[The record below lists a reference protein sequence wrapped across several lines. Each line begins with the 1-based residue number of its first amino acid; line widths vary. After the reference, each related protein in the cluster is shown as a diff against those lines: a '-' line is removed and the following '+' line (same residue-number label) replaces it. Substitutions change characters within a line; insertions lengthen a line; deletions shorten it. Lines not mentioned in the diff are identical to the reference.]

1 VARLIP
7 VNEDATAAGCA
18 STGATIGRVV
28 APQRLDLTPA
38 WNALRQADWT
48 SARDAF
54 AARLEEA
61 PDDPEALDGLG
72 RALWWLGHPQ
82 EGIERR
88 RQAYA
93 EYKRRGDTLQAANLA
108 TYLAAE
114 HRIAGEP
121 AAASGWLA
129 RAERLLEHAPPCAE
143 RGWLE
148 IEHAKRVSGDP
159 ARREEH
165 AKRAANL
172 GRELRDA
179 DLEAAALAQLGLARV
194 DTGDLPGGMALLD
207 EAMAAA
213 TGGEAVDPLAIGD
226 TCCTTLVA
234 CDRLADFERAAEWC
248 RAVVEFTGR
257 RGYTPLHL
265 WCRTIYAGV
274 LIATGDWERADAELL
289 TALRGYD
296 ELGSPGRV
304 FALARLA
311 ELRVR
316 QGRLGEAEKLLAG
329 HEDHPLTIVP
339 AVGLAVARGR
349 PALACAL
356 VGRRLDAAADDEG
369 KLAALLPAC
378 VDARLAS
385 GDLDGAAAAA
395 ERVREL
401 GERLERDNLTALADL
416 GSARVAA
423 ARGEGEEARLLLGAA
438 IAGFDRLGMPLE
450 EGRARL
456 ERARLEEG
464 ELALVDARAA
474 LSIFESLEARRD
486 ADAAAALLREL
497 GASGRS
503 GRRIEGELTARE
515 REVLDLLGE
524 GLSNQA
530 IADRLYISPKTAEH
544 HVSRILG
551 KLGLRSRAE
560 AAAHAVRGGFGGG

>member
-1 VARLIP
+1 MA
-7 VNEDATAAGCA
+7 
-18 STGATIGRVV
+18 
-28 APQRLDLTPA
+28 APQTMDLRPA
-38 WNALRQADWT
+38 WNALRRADWAT
-48 SARDAF
+48 AREAF
-54 AARLEEA
+54 AARLEEV

-72 RALWWLGHPQ
+72 RALWWLGDPQ
-82 EGIERR
+82 AGIACRR
-88 RQAYA
+88 EAYA
-93 EYKRRGDTLQAANLA
+93 EYKRRGDALPAANLA
-108 TYLAAE
+108 TYLAGE

-129 RAERLLEHAPPCAE
+129 RAERLLDEAPPCAE

-148 IEHAKRVSGDP
+148 IEHAKRSAGDP

-165 AKRAANL
+165 AEHAADL
-172 GRELRDA
+172 ARGLRDA
-179 DLEAAALAQLGLARV
+179 DLEAAALAQSGLARV
-194 DTGDLPGGMALLD
+194 ESGDLAAGMALLD

-213 TGGEAVDPLAIGD
+213 TGGEAEDPLAIGD

-234 CDRLADFERAAEWC
+234 CERLADFERAAEWC
-248 RAVVEFTGR
+248 RAVVDFTGR

-274 LIATGDWERADAELL
+274 FIATGDWERADAELRA
-289 TALRGYD
+289 ALRGYD
-296 ELGSPGRV
+296 ELGGPGRV

-316 QGRLGEAEKLLAG
+316 QGRLGEAERLLADY
-329 HEDHPLTIVP
+329 EDHPITTVA

-349 PALACAL
+349 MDLACAL
-356 VGRRLDAAADDEG
+356 VGRRLDAAGDDEG
-369 KLAALLPAC
+369 SLAALLPVC
-378 VDARLAS
+378 VDAMLAA
-385 GDLDGAAAAA
+385 GDLGGAAAAA
-395 ERVREL
+395 ERMSEL
-401 GERLERDNLTALADL
+401 GERLRRDNLTALAHL
-416 GSARVAA
+416 GAARAAA
-423 ARGEGEEARLLLGAA
+423 ARGEGDEARRLLGAA
-438 IAGFDRLGMPLE
+438 VAGFERLGMPLE

-456 ERARLEEG
+456 ERARLEQG

-474 LSIFESLEARRD
+474 LSTFESLDARRD
-486 ADAAAALLREL
+486 ADAAAALLRAL

-515 REVLDLLGE
+515 REVLGLLGE

-560 AAAHAVRGGFGGG
+560 AAAHAARGGSGGR

>member
-1 VARLIP
+1 V
-7 VNEDATAAGCA
+7 
-18 STGATIGRVV
+18 TG
-28 APQRLDLTPA
+28 PQTVDLTPA

-48 SARDAF
+48 AARDAF

-61 PDDPEALDGLG
+61 PDDAEALDGLG
-72 RALWWLGHPQ
+72 RALWWLGDPQ
-82 EGIERR
+82 AGIERR

-93 EYKRRGDTLQAANLA
+93 EYKRRGATLQAANLA
-108 TYLAAE
+108 AYLAGE

-129 RAERLLEHAPPCAE
+129 RAERLLEDAAPCAP

-148 IEHAKRVSGDP
+148 IEHAKRSARDP
-159 ARREEH
+159 ARRDEH
-165 AKRAANL
+165 AERAAAL
-172 GRELRDA
+172 GRELGDA

-194 DTGDLPGGMALLD
+194 DSGDLAGGMALLD

-213 TGGEAVDPLAIGD
+213 TGGEAADPLAIGD

-248 RAVVEFTGR
+248 RAVVDFTGR

-274 LIATGDWERADAELL
+274 LIATGDWKRADAELL

-329 HEDHPLTIVP
+329 YEDHPLTTVA

-349 PALACAL
+349 HELACAL
-356 VGRRLDAAADDEG
+356 VGRRLDAAADTEG
-369 KLAALLPAC
+369 TPAALLSAC
-378 VDARLAS
+378 VEARLAS
-385 GDLDGAAAAA
+385 GDLGGAAAAA
-395 ERVREL
+395 ERMREL

-416 GSARVAA
+416 GEARVAA
-423 ARGEGEEARLLLGAA
+423 ARGEGDESRRLLEAA

-450 EGRARL
+450 EGRGRL
-456 ERARLEEG
+456 ERARLEQG
-464 ELALVDARAA
+464 ELALLDARAA
-474 LSIFESLEARRD
+474 LSIFESLDARRD

-503 GRRIEGELTARE
+503 GPRIEGELTARE

-544 HVSRILG
+544 HVGRILG

-560 AAAHAVRGGFGGG
+560 AAAHAVRGGSGGG

>member
-1 VARLIP
+1 VA
-7 VNEDATAAGCA
+7 AAQTVDLA
-18 STGATIGRVV
+18 S
-28 APQRLDLTPA
+28 A
-38 WNALRQADWT
+38 WNALRQANWPA
-48 SARDAF
+48 ARDAF
-54 AARLEEA
+54 AARLEEVA
-61 PDDPEALDGLG
+61 DDPEALDGLG
-72 RALWWLGHPQ
+72 RALWWLGDPQ
-82 EGIERR
+82 AGIERR
-88 RQAYA
+88 REAYA
-93 EYKRRGDTLQAANLA
+93 EYRRRGDTLQAANLA
-108 TYLAAE
+108 TYLAGE

-143 RGWLE
+143 RGWLL
-148 IEHAKRVSGDP
+148 IEHAKRSAGDP

-165 AKRAANL
+165 AERAADL
-172 GRELRDA
+172 GRELHDA

-194 DTGDLPGGMALLD
+194 DSGAVAGGLALLD

-213 TGGEAVDPLAIGD
+213 TSGEAADPLAIGD

-248 RAVVEFTGR
+248 RAVVDFTGR
-257 RGYTPLHL
+257 RGYMPLHL

-274 LIATGDWERADAELL
+274 LIATGDWDRADAELL

-296 ELGSPGRV
+296 ELGSPGRA
-304 FALARLA
+304 FALGRLA

-329 HEDHPLTIVP
+329 YDDHPLTTVA
-339 AVGLAVARGR
+339 AVGVAVARGR
-349 PALACAL
+349 HELACAL
-356 VGRRLDAAADDEG
+356 VGRRLDAAIDDEG
-369 KLAALLPAC
+369 RLAELLPAC
-378 VDARLAS
+378 VEARLGS
-385 GDLDGAAAAA
+385 GDVGGAAAAA
-395 ERVREL
+395 ERMREL
-401 GERLERDNLTALADL
+401 GERLERENLSALADL
-416 GSARVAA
+416 GAARVAA
-423 ARGEGEEARLLLGAA
+423 ARDEGDEAQRLLEAA
-438 IAGFDRLGMPLE
+438 IAGFERLGMPLE

-456 ERARLEEG
+456 ERARLEKG

-474 LSIFESLEARRD
+474 LSIFESLDARRD

-544 HVSRILG
+544 HVSRIFG

-560 AAAHAVRGGFGGG
+560 AAAHAVRAGLAAASPSPAGRWGSGGTRSPGPSGA

>member
-1 VARLIP
+1 MP
-7 VNEDATAAGCA
+7 
-18 STGATIGRVV
+18 
-28 APQRLDLTPA
+28 APQTVDLTPA
-38 WNALRQADWT
+38 WDALRRAEWIT
-48 SARDAF
+48 ARDAF
-54 AARLEEA
+54 AARLAVA

-72 RALWWLGHPQ
+72 RAVWWLGEPHA
-82 EGIERR
+82 GMERR
-88 RQAYA
+88 REAYA
-93 EYKRRGDTLQAANLA
+93 EYKRHGEARQAANLA
-108 TYLAAE
+108 TYVAAE
-114 HRIAGEP
+114 HRIAGE
-121 AAASGWLA
+121 AAAARGWLA
-129 RAERLLEHAPPCAE
+129 RAERLLAAAPPCAE
-143 RGWLE
+143 LGWLE
-148 IEHAKRVSGDP
+148 IEYAKRSAGDP
-159 ARREEH
+159 AGRGQH
-165 AKRAANL
+165 AERAAEL
-172 GRELRDA
+172 GRELRDP

-194 DTGDLPGGMALLD
+194 DAGDLSGGMALLD
-207 EAMAAA
+207 EAMALA
-213 TGGEAVDPLAIGD
+213 TGGEAADPLAIGD

-248 RAVVEFTGR
+248 RAVVDFTGR

-274 LIATGDWERADAELL
+274 LIATGEWKRADAELL

-296 ELGSPGRV
+296 ELGGAGRL

-329 HEDHPLTIVP
+329 HEDHPLTTVA

-349 PALACAL
+349 HALACAL

-369 KLAALLPAC
+369 TLAALLPAC
-378 VDARLAS
+378 VEARLAS
-385 GDLDGAAAAA
+385 GDLGGAAAAA
-395 ERVREL
+395 ERTREL
-401 GERLERDNLTALADL
+401 GERLDRDNLTALADL
-416 GSARVAA
+416 GAARVAV
-423 ARGEGEEARLLLGAA
+423 ARGERGDARRLLDAA

-456 ERARLEEG
+456 ERARLEQG
-464 ELALVDARAA
+464 ELVLVDARAA
-474 LSIFESLEARRD
+474 LSIFESLDARRD
-486 ADAAAALLREL
+486 ADAAAAVLREL

-560 AAAHAVRGGFGGG
+560 AAARAVRGGSGGA

>member
-1 VARLIP
+1 MSAHAVTFPAH
-7 VNEDATAAGCA
+7 A
-18 STGATIGRVV
+18 STRATIGCVA
-28 APQRLDLTPA
+28 APQMVDLTPA
-38 WNALRQADWT
+38 WDGLRQANWT
-48 SARDAF
+48 AARDLF

-72 RALWWLGHPQ
+72 RALWWLGDPQ
-82 EGIERR
+82 AGIERR
-88 RQAYA
+88 REAYA
-93 EYKRRGDTLQAANLA
+93 EYRRRGDTLQAANLA
-108 TYLAAE
+108 TFLAGE

-129 RAERLLEHAPPCAE
+129 RAERLLEEAAPCAE

-148 IEHAKRVSGDP
+148 IEYAKRSAGDP
-159 ARREEH
+159 TRRQEH
-165 AKRAANL
+165 AERAASL
-172 GRELRDA
+172 GRELSDA

-194 DTGDLPGGMALLD
+194 DSGDLAGGMALLD

-213 TGGEAVDPLAIGD
+213 TGGEAADPLAIGD

-234 CDRLADFERAAEWC
+234 CDRLADFERAAEWS
-248 RAVVEFTGR
+248 RAVVDFTGR

-274 LIATGDWERADAELL
+274 LTATGHWERAEAELL

-329 HEDHPLTIVP
+329 YEDHPLTTVA

-349 PALACAL
+349 HELACML
-356 VGRRLDAAADDEG
+356 VGRRLEAAANDEG
-369 KLAALLPAC
+369 TLAGLLPAC

-385 GDLDGAAAAA
+385 GDLKGAAAAA
-395 ERVREL
+395 GRMREL
-401 GERLERDNLTALADL
+401 GERLERDNLSALADL
-416 GSARVAA
+416 GAARVAA
-423 ARGEGEEARLLLGAA
+423 RRGDADEGRRLLEAA
-438 IAGFDRLGMPLE
+438 IAGFDRLRMPLE

-474 LSIFESLEARRD
+474 LSIFESLGARGD
-486 ADAAAALLREL
+486 ADAAAALLRRL
-497 GASGRS
+497 GAAGRS

-560 AAAHAVRGGFGGG
+560 AAAHAVRAGSGGG